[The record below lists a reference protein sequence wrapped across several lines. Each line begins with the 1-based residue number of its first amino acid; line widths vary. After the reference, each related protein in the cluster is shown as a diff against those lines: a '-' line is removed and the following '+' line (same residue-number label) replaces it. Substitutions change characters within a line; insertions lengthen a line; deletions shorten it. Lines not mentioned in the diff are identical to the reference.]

1 MDLARAARS
10 SFDVPHPARGWL
22 ELLTRWGFISNA
34 VVYLMVGGLAV
45 RWALGEGG
53 RLTDPEG
60 AFIALQRQFG
70 NPVLIALIPGFFS
83 YALWRVLAA
92 IYDSE
97 RDGSNPSGIANRI
110 FGVVKGALYAALGVD
125 AIRLAFGTG
134 AGSTAWSAKIASSAV
149 GPAVMLIAGAGF
161 FLFACYEMY
170 RAYHARLSQGL
181 RLDTISSRARSWI
194 VAISRFGIAAR
205 SLVIGAFGWLV
216 IRAVL
221 SGHAARTPRPSETIR
236 TAAQSEP
243 ALYILIGAGLI
254 AYGAYL
260 VVLSRYRRVE
270 T

>member
-1 MDLARAARS
+1 MRS
-10 SFDVPHPARGWL
+10 STSWSAG
-22 ELLTRWGFISNA
+22 SQ
-34 VVYLMVGGLAV
+34 V

-60 AFIALQRQFG
+60 AFIELQRQFG

-110 FGVVKGALYAALGVD
+110 FGVVKARSMPPWRRRHPA
-125 AIRLAFGTG
+125 RLRYWRWIDRLVRENCLERGR
-134 AGSTAWSAKIASSAV
+134 AGGHADRRR
-149 GPAVMLIAGAGF
+149 GF

-181 RLDTISSRARSWI
+181 RLDNISSRARSCI

-216 IRAVL
+216 VRAVL